1 MLFFCSENWINDNF
15 FVAVDRNF
23 NLYMQRFVRVRV
35 NIFLENSDISTY
47 RKLHVVPVNPNDREF
62 IKNWDMHAFI
72 ENVNDK

>member
-1 MLFFCSENWINDNF
+1 MPFRLVWKCCSFALKIGSTIIFSLQW
-15 FVAVDRNF
+15 NF

-62 IKNWDMHAFI
+62 IKN
-72 ENVNDK
+72 